1 MTVST
6 PQAIITL
13 YPDMDGDSYGDM
25 NMPFESCGNT
35 PGYVVD
41 SSDCDDADAM
51 TYPEQAYLES
61 PYRVPDRC
69 GW

>member
-6 PQAIITL
+6 PLMTM

-35 PGYVVD
+35 PGHVAD

-51 TYPEQAYLES
+51 TYLVQPI
-61 PYRVPDRC
+61 
-69 GW
+69 